1 MVDDK
6 VSKKEANSYLSTY
19 KFLVNLPKIM
29 GLYAFYRISKPSADK
44 VEQEKVDRTYRSLRT
59 RTFWGT
65 TAAYSLF
72 YLCRLSMGVV
82 KKPLIDDGIFT
93 ATELGVVASA
103 FYFVYAVG
111 KFVNGFMADY
121 CNVRR
126 YMATGLVISSVIN
139 LLMGLV
145 GIGYGYAGIPGYAIY
160 LLFAL
165 LWGIN
170 GWVLSMGSPS
180 GIVSLSRWFPQSR
193 RGTFYSIF
201 CSTPYIGEALSMVFT
216 GSIVA
221 AFGWEYGFM
230 ASALGGFAG
239 VGIILAAVSDTP
251 QSKGL
256 PSVQEI
262 SGEEIRP
269 VDKMPTRQ
277 IQKYVLTNPAIWV
290 IAISCAFINLTK
302 YGIME
307 WGVLYLQG
315 ARDYSLETASWII
328 GFSAIFAIAGTV
340 GAGWLSDVVFKG
352 DRVKPALISGFIS
365 LAALALFLLVDGDKV
380 IMAVF
385 VSVFSLAVGVL
396 YCIVS
401 GLMAIDIVPRKAT
414 GAALGVVGISSYM
427 TIGIQNIVSGL
438 LIDRFAVETSVMK
451 DGVMQTV
458 TEYNFLPV
466 AIFWLSAV
474 LVSFLLPVLNW
485 KHMKPNMK
493 IADSVKS

>member
-1 MVDDK
+1 
-6 VSKKEANSYLSTY
+6 
-19 KFLVNLPKIM
+19 M
-29 GLYAFYRISKPSADK
+29 GLYSFYRISKPSKDK
-44 VEQEKVDRTYRSLRT
+44 VTEEKVEETYKSLRA
-59 RTFWGT
+59 RTFWGA

-82 KKPLIDDGIFT
+82 KKPLIDGGLFT
-93 ATELGVVASA
+93 PTELGVIASA
-103 FYFVYAVG
+103 FYFVYAIG
-111 KFVNGFMADY
+111 KFINGFMADY

-126 YMATGLVISSVIN
+126 YMATGLAVSSVIN
-139 LLMGLV
+139 LLMGSV
-145 GIGYGYAGIPGYAIY
+145 GLTGGFSGIPSYVIY
-160 LLFAL
+160 LVFVL

-170 GWVLSMGSPS
+170 GWALSMGSPS

-201 CSTPYIGEALSMVFT
+201 CSTPYIGEALSMVIT

-221 AFGWEYGFM
+221 AFGWEYGFI

-239 VGIILAAVSDTP
+239 VGIILAFVSDTP

-262 SGEEIRP
+262 SGEEVKA
-269 VDKMPTRQ
+269 VDKMPTRA
-277 IQKYVLTNPAIWV
+277 IQKFVLKNPAIWI

-315 ARDYSLETASWII
+315 AREYSLESASWII
-328 GFSAIFAIAGTV
+328 GFSAIFAIVGTV
-340 GAGWLSDVVFKG
+340 GAGWLSDTVFKG
-352 DRVKPALISGFIS
+352 NRVIPALISGLVS
-365 LAALALFLLVDGDKV
+365 LVALALFLLVDGNRWV
-380 IMAVF
+380 MAAF

-414 GAALGVVGISSYM
+414 GAALGIVGISSYM
-427 TIGIQNIVSGL
+427 TIGLQNIVSGW
-438 LIDRFAVETSVMK
+438 LIDKFAVETTAVV
-451 DGVMQTV
+451 DGVAKTV
-458 TEYNFLPV
+458 TEYNFVPV
-466 AIFWLSAV
+466 TVFWLSAV
-474 LVSFLLPVLNW
+474 LISFVLPVLNW
-485 KHMKPNMK
+485 RCLKR
-493 IADSVKS
+493 

>member
-1 MVDDK
+1 MLP
-6 VSKKEANSYLSTY
+6 LSCEKST
-19 KFLVNLPKIM
+19 M
-29 GLYAFYRISKPSADK
+29 GLYNFYRISKPSAQK
-44 VEQEKVDRTYRSLRT
+44 VEDERIGKTYRTLRN
-59 RTFWGT
+59 RTFWGA

-82 KKPLIDDGIFT
+82 KKPLIDEGFFS
-93 ATELGVVASA
+93 AAELGVIASA
-103 FYFVYAVG
+103 FYFIYAIG
-111 KFVNGFMADY
+111 KFINGFVADY

-126 YMATGLVISSVIN
+126 YMATGLAISSVIN

-145 GIGYGYAGIPGYAIY
+145 GIGGGYSVFPQYSVY
-160 LLFAL
+160 LIFVL
-165 LWGIN
+165 LWGLN

-193 RGTFYSIF
+193 RGTYYSIF
-201 CSTPYIGEALSMVFT
+201 CSTPYIGEALSMILT
-216 GSIVA
+216 GSVVA
-221 AFGWEYGFM
+221 AFGWEYGFIV
-230 ASALGGFAG
+230 SALGGFVG
-239 VGIILAAVSDTP
+239 VAIILLTVSDTP

-256 PSVQEI
+256 PSIQEI
-262 SGEEIRP
+262 SGEEIKP
-269 VDKMPTRQ
+269 VDRKPTRE
-277 IQKYVLTNPAIWV
+277 IQKLVLRHPAIWI
-290 IAISCAFINLTK
+290 IAVSCAFINLTK

-315 ARDYSLETASWII
+315 ARGYSLESASWII

-352 DRVKPALISGFIS
+352 DRVKPALISGIIS
-365 LAALALFLLVDGDKV
+365 LLTLGLFLLVDGNKWV
-380 IMAVF
+380 MAAF

-414 GAALGVVGISSYM
+414 GAALGIVGISSYM

-438 LIDRFAVETSVMK
+438 LIDRFATETVTIV
-451 DGVMQTV
+451 DGVSTTV
-458 TEYNFLPV
+458 TEYDFVPV

-485 KHMKPNMK
+485 NRLKR
-493 IADSVKS
+493 

>member
-1 MVDDK
+1 M
-6 VSKKEANSYLSTY
+6 S
-19 KFLVNLPKIM
+19 
-29 GLYAFYRISKPSADK
+29 LYTFFRVSKPSA
-44 VEQEKVDRTYRSLRT
+44 EKIEGGEVAKTYKTLRN
-59 RTFWGT
+59 RTFWGA

-82 KKPLIDDGIFT
+82 KKPLIDDELFS
-93 ATELGVVASA
+93 AAELGVVASA
-103 FYFVYAVG
+103 FYFVYAIG
-111 KFVNGFMADY
+111 KFINGFIADY

-139 LLMGLV
+139 LLMGLL
-145 GIGYGYAGIPGYAIY
+145 GLANGYAGFPPYSVYVI
-160 LLFAL
+160 FAL
-165 LWGIN
+165 LWGLN

-201 CSTPYIGEALSMVFT
+201 CSTPYIGEALSMVLT
-216 GSIVA
+216 GSVVA
-221 AFGWEYGFM
+221 AFGWEYGFIV
-230 ASALGGFAG
+230 SAIGGFLG
-239 VGIILAAVSDTP
+239 VGIILTAVSDTP

-256 PSVQEI
+256 PSIQEI
-262 SGEEIRP
+262 SGEEVKP
-269 VDKMPTRQ
+269 VDKMPTKE
-277 IQKYVLTNPAIWV
+277 IQKVVLRSPAIWI

-315 ARDYSLETASWII
+315 ARNYSLETASWII

-340 GAGWLSDVVFKG
+340 GAGWLSDTVFKG
-352 DRVKPALISGFIS
+352 NRVKPALISGFIS
-365 LAALALFLLVDGDKV
+365 LAALALFLLVDGNKMM
-380 IMAVF
+380 MAFF

-414 GAALGVVGISSYM
+414 GAALGIVGISSYM

-438 LIDRFAVETSVMK
+438 LIDKFAVESSVVV
-451 DGVMQTV
+451 DGVAQTV
-458 TEYNFLPV
+458 TEYNFIPV
-466 AIFWLSAV
+466 AIFWLAAV
-474 LVSFLLPVLNW
+474 LISFVLPVVNW
-485 KHMKPNMK
+485 NRLRG
-493 IADSVKS
+493 

>member
-1 MVDDK
+1 
-6 VSKKEANSYLSTY
+6 
-19 KFLVNLPKIM
+19 M
-29 GLYAFYRISKPSADK
+29 GLYSFYRISKPSGDRVSPDK
-44 VEQEKVDRTYRSLRT
+44 VDSTYKSLRNK
-59 RTFWGT
+59 TFWGA

-82 KKPLIDDGIFT
+82 KKPLIDEGLFS
-93 ATELGVVASA
+93 ASELGVIASA
-103 FYFVYAVG
+103 FYFVYAIG
-111 KFVNGFMADY
+111 KFVNGFIADY

-126 YMATGLVISSVIN
+126 YMATGLVISSAIN
-139 LLMGLV
+139 LLMGI
-145 GIGYGYAGIPGYAIY
+145 IGLGSGYAGFPPYAVY
-160 LLFAL
+160 LIFIL

-201 CSTPYIGEALSMVFT
+201 CSTPYVGEALSMIFT

-221 AFGWEYGFM
+221 AFGWEYGFI
-230 ASALGGFAG
+230 ASAFGGFIG
-239 VGIILAAVSDTP
+239 VWMILKLVSDTP

-262 SGEEIRP
+262 SGEAVRP
-269 VDKMPTRQ
+269 VDKMPTWD
-277 IQKYVLTNPAIWV
+277 IQRFVLRHPAIWI
-290 IAISCAFINLTK
+290 IAVSCAFINLTK

-315 ARDYSLETASWII
+315 ARGYSLESASWII
-328 GFSAIFAIAGTV
+328 GFSAIFAIVGTV
-340 GAGWLSDVVFKG
+340 GAGWLSDVLFRG

-365 LAALALFLLVDGDKV
+365 LVALALFLLVDGDKWV
-380 IMAVF
+380 MAAF

-414 GAALGVVGISSYM
+414 GAALGIVGISSYI
-427 TIGIQNIVSGL
+427 TIGIQNIVSGQ
-438 LIDRFAVETSVMK
+438 LIDRFSVQTQELV
-451 DGVMQTV
+451 DGVMTTV
-458 TEYNFLPV
+458 TKYDFVPV
-466 AIFWLSAV
+466 AVFWLSAV
-474 LVSFLLPVLNW
+474 LISFLLPVLNW
-485 KHMKPNMK
+485 KRLKK
-493 IADSVKS
+493 

>member
-1 MVDDK
+1 
-6 VSKKEANSYLSTY
+6 
-19 KFLVNLPKIM
+19 M
-29 GLYAFYRISKPSADK
+29 GLYKFYRISKPAAERVAESEVGK
-44 VEQEKVDRTYRSLRT
+44 TYRTLRN
-59 RTFWGT
+59 RTFWGA

-82 KKPLIDDGIFT
+82 KKPLIDEGLFS
-93 ATELGVVASA
+93 AAELGVIASA
-103 FYFVYAVG
+103 FYFVYAIG
-111 KFVNGFMADY
+111 KFVNGFIADY

-126 YMATGLVISSVIN
+126 YMATGLAISSVIN
-139 LLMGLV
+139 LLMGL
-145 GIGYGYAGIPGYAIY
+145 IGLSNGYAGFPTYAVY
-160 LLFAL
+160 LIFIF

-193 RGTFYSIF
+193 RGTYYSIF
-201 CSTPYIGEALSMVFT
+201 CSTPYIGEALSMVLT

-221 AFGWEYGFM
+221 AFGWEYGFI
-230 ASALGGFAG
+230 ASALGGFVG
-239 VGIILAAVSDTP
+239 VGLILLSVSDTP

-256 PSVQEI
+256 PSVQEL
-262 SGEEIRP
+262 SGEEIKP
-269 VDKMPTRQ
+269 IDKLPTRE
-277 IQKYVLTNPAIWV
+277 IQKFVLKHHAIWI
-290 IAISCAFINLTK
+290 IAVSCAFINLTK

-315 ARDYSLETASWII
+315 AREYSLESASWII
-328 GFSAIFAIAGTV
+328 GFSAVFAIVGTV

-365 LAALALFLLVDGDKV
+365 LAALALFLLVDGSKWV
-380 IMAVF
+380 MAAF

-438 LIDRFAVETSVMK
+438 LIDRFATETVTIV
-451 DGVMQTV
+451 DGVTKTV
-458 TEYNFLPV
+458 TEYDFVPV
-466 AIFWLSAV
+466 ALFWLSAV
-474 LVSFLLPVLNW
+474 LISFLLPVLNW
-485 KHMKPNMK
+485 KRLKR
-493 IADSVKS
+493 

>member
-1 MVDDK
+1 
-6 VSKKEANSYLSTY
+6 
-19 KFLVNLPKIM
+19 M
-29 GLYAFYRISKPSADK
+29 GLYKFYRISKPAAERVAESEVGK
-44 VEQEKVDRTYRSLRT
+44 TYMTLRN
-59 RTFWGT
+59 RTFWGA

-82 KKPLIDDGIFT
+82 KKPLIDEGLFS
-93 ATELGVVASA
+93 AAELGVIASA
-103 FYFVYAVG
+103 FYFVYAIG
-111 KFVNGFMADY
+111 KFVNGFIADY

-126 YMATGLVISSVIN
+126 YMATGLAISSVIN
-139 LLMGLV
+139 LLMGL
-145 GIGYGYAGIPGYAIY
+145 IGLSNGYAGFPTYAVY
-160 LLFAL
+160 LIFIF

-193 RGTFYSIF
+193 RGTYYSIF
-201 CSTPYIGEALSMVFT
+201 CSTPYIGEALSMVLT

-221 AFGWEYGFM
+221 AFGWEYGFI
-230 ASALGGFAG
+230 ASALGGF
-239 VGIILAAVSDTP
+239 VGGGLILLSVSDTP

-256 PSVQEI
+256 PSVQEL
-262 SGEEIRP
+262 SGEEIKP
-269 VDKMPTRQ
+269 IDKLPTRE
-277 IQKYVLTNPAIWV
+277 IQKFVLKHPAIWI
-290 IAISCAFINLTK
+290 IAVSCAFINLTK

-315 ARDYSLETASWII
+315 AREYSLESASWII
-328 GFSAIFAIAGTV
+328 GFSAIFAIVGTV

-365 LAALALFLLVDGDKV
+365 LAALALFLLVDGSKWV
-380 IMAVF
+380 MAAF

-414 GAALGVVGISSYM
+414 GAALGIVGISSYM

-438 LIDRFAVETSVMK
+438 LIDRFATETVTIV
-451 DGVMQTV
+451 DGVTKTV
-458 TEYNFLPV
+458 TEYDFVPV
-466 AIFWLSAV
+466 ALFWLSAV
-474 LVSFLLPVLNW
+474 LISFLLPVLNW
-485 KHMKPNMK
+485 KRFKR
-493 IADSVKS
+493 

>member
-1 MVDDK
+1 
-6 VSKKEANSYLSTY
+6 
-19 KFLVNLPKIM
+19 M
-29 GLYAFYRISKPSADK
+29 GLYKFYRISKPAAERVAESEVGK
-44 VEQEKVDRTYRSLRT
+44 TYRTLRN
-59 RTFWGT
+59 RTFWGA

-82 KKPLIDDGIFT
+82 KKPLIDEGLFS
-93 ATELGVVASA
+93 AAELGVIASA
-103 FYFVYAVG
+103 FYFVYAIG
-111 KFVNGFMADY
+111 KFVNGFIADY

-126 YMATGLVISSVIN
+126 YMATGLAISSVIN
-139 LLMGLV
+139 LLMGL
-145 GIGYGYAGIPGYAIY
+145 IGLSNGYAGFPTYAVY
-160 LLFAL
+160 LIFIF

-193 RGTFYSIF
+193 RGTYYSIF
-201 CSTPYIGEALSMVFT
+201 CSTPYIGEALSMVLT

-221 AFGWEYGFM
+221 AFGWEYGFI
-230 ASALGGFAG
+230 ASALGGFVG
-239 VGIILAAVSDTP
+239 VGLILLSVSDTP

-256 PSVQEI
+256 PSVQEL
-262 SGEEIRP
+262 SGEEIKP
-269 VDKMPTRQ
+269 IDKLPTRE
-277 IQKYVLTNPAIWV
+277 IQKFVLKHPAIWI
-290 IAISCAFINLTK
+290 IAVSCAFINLTK

-315 ARDYSLETASWII
+315 AREYSLESASWII
-328 GFSAIFAIAGTV
+328 GFSAVFAIVGTV

-365 LAALALFLLVDGDKV
+365 LAALALFLLVDGSKWV
-380 IMAVF
+380 MAAF

-414 GAALGVVGISSYM
+414 GAALGIVGISSYM

-438 LIDRFAVETSVMK
+438 LIDRFATETVTIV
-451 DGVMQTV
+451 DGVTKTV
-458 TEYNFLPV
+458 TEYDFVPV
-466 AIFWLSAV
+466 ALFWLSAV
-474 LVSFLLPVLNW
+474 LISFLLPVLNW
-485 KHMKPNMK
+485 KRLKR
-493 IADSVKS
+493 

>member
-1 MVDDK
+1 M
-6 VSKKEANSYLSTY
+6 S
-19 KFLVNLPKIM
+19 
-29 GLYAFYRISKPSADK
+29 LYTFFRVSKPSA
-44 VEQEKVDRTYRSLRT
+44 EKVAEERVNETYRSLRA
-59 RTFWGT
+59 RTFWGA

-82 KKPLIDDGIFT
+82 KKPLIDDGIFS
-93 ATELGVVASA
+93 ATELGVIASA
-103 FYFVYAVG
+103 FYFVYAIG
-111 KFVNGFMADY
+111 KFINGFMADY

-145 GIGYGYAGIPGYAIY
+145 GLGHGYAGFPPYAIY

-193 RGTFYSIF
+193 RGTYYSIF
-201 CSTPYIGEALSMVFT
+201 CSTPYIGEALSMVLT

-221 AFGWEYGFM
+221 AFGWEYGFI
-230 ASALGGFAG
+230 ASALGGFIG
-239 VGIILAAVSDTP
+239 VGIILTCVSDTP

-262 SGEEIRP
+262 SGEEIKP
-269 VDKMPTRQ
+269 VDKMPTRD
-277 IQKYVLTNPAIWV
+277 IQKYVLKNPAIWV

-315 ARDYSLETASWII
+315 ARSYSLETASWII

-365 LAALALFLLVDGDKV
+365 LAALALFLLVDGSKV
-380 IMAVF
+380 MMAVF

-414 GAALGVVGISSYM
+414 GAALGIVGISSYM

-438 LIDRFAVETSVMK
+438 LIDRFATESEVMVN
-451 DGVMQTV
+451 GVMQTV

-474 LVSFLLPVLNW
+474 LISFLLPVLNW
-485 KHMKPNMK
+485 NRLRR
-493 IADSVKS
+493 

>member
-1 MVDDK
+1 
-6 VSKKEANSYLSTY
+6 
-19 KFLVNLPKIM
+19 M
-29 GLYAFYRISKPSADK
+29 GLYSFYRISKPSKDK
-44 VEQEKVDRTYRSLRT
+44 VTEEKVEETYKSLRA
-59 RTFWGT
+59 RTFWGA

-82 KKPLIDDGIFT
+82 KKPLIDGGLFT
-93 ATELGVVASA
+93 PTELGVIASA
-103 FYFVYAVG
+103 FYFVYAIG
-111 KFVNGFMADY
+111 KFINGFMADY

-126 YMATGLVISSVIN
+126 YMATGLAVSSVIN
-139 LLMGLV
+139 LLMGSV
-145 GIGYGYAGIPGYAIY
+145 GLTGGFSGIPSYVIY
-160 LLFAL
+160 LVFVL

-170 GWVLSMGSPS
+170 GWALSMGSPS

-201 CSTPYIGEALSMVFT
+201 CSTPYIGEALSMVIT

-221 AFGWEYGFM
+221 AFGWEYGFI

-239 VGIILAAVSDTP
+239 VGIILAFVSDTP

-262 SGEEIRP
+262 SGEEVKA
-269 VDKMPTRQ
+269 VDKMPTRA
-277 IQKYVLTNPAIWV
+277 IQKFVLKNPAIWI

-315 ARDYSLETASWII
+315 AREYSLESASWII
-328 GFSAIFAIAGTV
+328 GFSAIFAIVGTV
-340 GAGWLSDVVFKG
+340 GAGWLSDTVFKG
-352 DRVKPALISGFIS
+352 NRVIPALISGLVS
-365 LAALALFLLVDGDKV
+365 LVALALFLLVDGNRWV
-380 IMAVF
+380 MATF

-414 GAALGVVGISSYM
+414 GAALGIVGISSYM
-427 TIGIQNIVSGL
+427 TIGLQNIVSGW
-438 LIDRFAVETSVMK
+438 LIDKFAVETTAVV
-451 DGVMQTV
+451 DGVAKTV
-458 TEYNFLPV
+458 TEYNFVPV
-466 AIFWLSAV
+466 TVFWLSAV
-474 LVSFLLPVLNW
+474 LISFVLPVLNW
-485 KHMKPNMK
+485 RCLKR
-493 IADSVKS
+493 

>member
-1 MVDDK
+1 
-6 VSKKEANSYLSTY
+6 
-19 KFLVNLPKIM
+19 M
-29 GLYAFYRISKPSADK
+29 GLFRYYRISKPSQTTVADNEVK
-44 VEQEKVDRTYRSLRT
+44 SAYKSLRN
-59 RTFWGT
+59 RTFWGA

-82 KKPLIDDGIFT
+82 KKPLIDEGLFS
-93 ATELGVVASA
+93 AAELGIIASA
-103 FYFVYAVG
+103 FYFVYAIG
-111 KFVNGFMADY
+111 KFVNGFIADY

-126 YMATGLVISSVIN
+126 YMATGLIISSVIN
-139 LLMGLV
+139 LLMGLI
-145 GIGYGYAGIPGYAIY
+145 GIGYGYAGFPPYAVY
-160 LLFAL
+160 LIFVL

-193 RGTFYSIF
+193 RGTYYSIF
-201 CSTPYIGEALSMVFT
+201 CSTPYIGEALSMILT

-221 AFGWEYGFM
+221 AFGWEYGFI
-230 ASALGGFAG
+230 ASAFGGFVG
-239 VGIILAAVSDTP
+239 VGIILAFVSDTP

-256 PSVQEI
+256 PSIQDI
-262 SGEEIRP
+262 SGEEVKA
-269 VDKMPTRQ
+269 VDKLPTKEIQRFVLRQ
-277 IQKYVLTNPAIWV
+277 PAIWI

-315 ARDYSLETASWII
+315 ARSYSLETASWII
-328 GFSAIFAIAGTV
+328 GFSAIFAIVGTI
-340 GAGWLSDVVFKG
+340 GAGWLSDTVFKG
-352 DRVKPALISGFIS
+352 DRVKPALISGFVS
-365 LAALALFLLVDGDKV
+365 LAALGMFLLIDGDKWA
-380 IMAVF
+380 MAAF

-414 GAALGVVGISSYM
+414 GAALGIVGISSYM

-438 LIDRFAVETSVMK
+438 LIDRFSVQTETIVE
-451 DGVMQTV
+451 GVAKNV
-458 TEYNFLPV
+458 TEYNFVPV

-474 LVSFLLPVLNW
+474 LISFLLPVFNW
-485 KHMKPNMK
+485 KRMRK
-493 IADSVKS
+493 